1 MNLSHPLTTHQ
12 AINQVISQQV
22 PGSLRLVILVTFAL
36 VLAVASF
43 AQSFAV
49 MLGVA
54 AVGITAGFAVVIIF
68 GAVVSLGRNRV
79 NDEALPASVR
89 LSNEDIG

>member
-1 MNLSHPLTTHQ
+1 MNLSQPLF
-12 AINQVISQQV
+12 SQQV
-22 PGSLRLVILVTFAL
+22 PGSLRLVILVTFA
-36 VLAVASF
+36 VALAISSF
-43 AQSFAV
+43 AQSFAM

-54 AVGITAGFAVVIIF
+54 AIGIAGGFAVVILF

-79 NDEALPASVR
+79 NDEALPVSVR